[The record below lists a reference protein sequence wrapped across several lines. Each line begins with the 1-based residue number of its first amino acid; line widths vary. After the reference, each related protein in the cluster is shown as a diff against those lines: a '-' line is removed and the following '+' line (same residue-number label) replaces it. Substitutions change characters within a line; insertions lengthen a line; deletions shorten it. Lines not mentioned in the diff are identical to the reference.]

1 LKDPRDKV
9 DAAAEQAGKVSFTKI
24 RQSVQTWNQ
33 DYLQS
38 TMTIKNTLFITN
50 PTIVEIIN
58 LFDRYK
64 NFKVFDVESFAC
76 KEGPFEIRSFR
87 SLFLTRLER
96 GQERL
101 MTT

>member
-1 LKDPRDKV
+1 M
-9 DAAAEQAGKVSFTKI
+9 AAEKSGKASFTQI
-24 RQSVQTWNQ
+24 RQSVSSWNQ
-33 DYLQS
+33 DYVQS
-38 TMTIKNTLFITN
+38 ASTIKNTLFITN

-64 NFKVFDVESFAC
+64 NFKVFDVETFAC